1 MDITLSTT
9 TDELAA
15 TIGEAMALSD
25 AGYDLGADQHD
36 EIAQCVLD
44 AIARLAVRR
53 VQPES
58 REREVL
64 AALDRASG
72 GLEGYVVHNRAT
84 GDRTTEGDQA
94 ETRTVLGHLVAVGY
108 VEQRGGFDSTR
119 GGRTSKYAITGPGRE
134 ALRA

>member
-1 MDITLSTT
+1 MLRRNREVAALPVGKEKEVVKRGRSRSSRPSTGVAKKDVEYGPLS
-9 TDELAA
+9 E
-15 TIGEAMALSD
+15 
-25 AGYDLGADQHD
+25 
-36 EIAQCVLD
+36 
-44 AIARLAVRR
+44 VRE
-53 VQPES
+53 PES

-84 GDRTTEGDQA
+84 GDRTTGGDQA
-94 ETRTVLGHLVAVGY
+94 ETRTILGHLVALGY

-119 GGRTSKYAITGPGRE
+119 GGRTSKYSITGPGRE

>member
-1 MDITLSTT
+1 MDITLETT

-15 TIGEAMALSD
+15 TIGRAIAWSD
-25 AGYDLGADQHD
+25 AGMDLRPEQHD
-36 EIAQCVLD
+36 ELAQAVLD
-44 AIARLAVRR
+44 TVCREAVRR
-53 VQPES
+53 VRPES

-84 GDRTTEGDQA
+84 GDRTTGGDQA
-94 ETRTVLGHLVAVGY
+94 ETRTILGHLVALGY

-119 GGRTSKYAITGPGRE
+119 GGRTSKYSITGPGRE